1 VKLASLFTFQSQFV
15 RSINIQG
22 DIENGQLASQY
33 VWSENNLSLVEEV
46 LSELEDETKQGAI
59 SLTGPFGS
67 GKSAF
72 AIQLIHLLGG
82 AGEDIKESALN
93 RLNSSSSNLAD
104 KIRNQFSRATIAVP
118 IIGRQGSIEQC
129 IIEGLKDALKKEG
142 IPPNKLSIYLNRCES
157 NNEAI
162 NFKELFQ
169 IFDSLICEKFDQVIL
184 LIDEFGKLLE
194 YTALNPNSSDIYVL
208 QQLAEL
214 RKSDFETKLLI
225 MTFLHQS
232 FEGYASFLS
241 KESQTEWSKIQG
253 RFRNLNLLEHPV
265 QTIGLIQSSI
275 KPTANAQK
283 KSKIL
288 AKINSTA
295 LDRMLSNLPNSFLT
309 EDEELKRYLKNCL
322 PFHPMTLLLM
332 PFLSK
337 GLGQNNRSCFTFL
350 GNKSQSSARDWCE
363 KAEYTEEE
371 CFPFISVSQLF
382 DYFVQNQSQL
392 SLKTNNF
399 AKVNVALEKLSSEQL
414 LEAKILKLVS
424 LLNFINKSSILPA
437 SPELIENYFMSLGF
451 DNAEVTETINH
462 LKENSFLIYRKFSN
476 EFRLWEGSDFDL
488 SEAIA
493 KEETK
498 QQLQIEDLI
507 SELSQSAKFAPIVA
521 KRHYANTGTL
531 RHYVQRFFS
540 GSSLDAKTL
549 AKTLE
554 STLKSGA
561 EGLIIHLVSS
571 NQEEYLQN
579 QKLAQ
584 SINEANVV
592 IFVGEANIPLL
603 SLLKE
608 HKLLK
613 TVSKTDSS
621 LSNDRVAHREV
632 ADTLIGLEERIS
644 LEIQKTYGS
653 ISTERKVYHKGFL
666 REFPNQRSFNEFLS
680 ENFDEIYKASPI
692 FKNELLNRNKI
703 SASIT
708 LARKRLLE
716 NLLENRGERDLGYEE
731 TDFSADATLF
741 RLCLKATGIY
751 GAADNPEHHDLKN
764 PTQEKWLAVWEELN
778 QYINERLD
786 QDIQVRQLVDH
797 FKAPPYGIREN
808 VFSLF
813 LIFYI
818 ESAHSGLALY
828 EEGTYVPIRD
838 EISYEI
844 LLKRPHL
851 FSIRRVSCSENHLK
865 VFHALSSELGLEQV
879 ESVAIDA
886 VYRVLQGI
894 YTKYSA
900 FPRVTRNTRQLED
913 TTRQVRDLIE
923 RSNRPEQLLLQDL
936 PKALNIDPEKL
947 VAATNAKLAKKYAKA
962 LKSQLDILAS
972 FYPTLL
978 NDSLEKVFQIFGFH
992 TPEGSDDHKQREV
1005 FSKRLES
1012 IRELTSDAHLLNFIQ
1027 KVTNTTLKWEAWVE
1041 QTLGVVFGKKCTVLT
1056 DLDITELDNKARS
1069 LARVYQNCSL
1079 LLDNEKDFNLDNLV
1093 RFNLTCTRNGVAEE
1107 RVLNIEE
1114 DEEISKIKQEIA
1126 KELKIVRQTEKK
1138 EAILLSLLSDLMNEK
1153 RRSEQCQIS
1162 NEDIS

>member
-1 VKLASLFTFQSQFV
+1 MKLASLFTFQSQFV

-613 TVSKTDSS
+613 TVSKT
-621 LSNDRVAHREV
+621 
-632 ADTLIGLEERIS
+632 
-644 LEIQKTYGS
+644 
-653 ISTERKVYHKGFL
+653 
-666 REFPNQRSFNEFLS
+666 
-680 ENFDEIYKASPI
+680 
-692 FKNELLNRNKI
+692 
-703 SASIT
+703 
-708 LARKRLLE
+708 
-716 NLLENRGERDLGYEE
+716 
-731 TDFSADATLF
+731 
-741 RLCLKATGIY
+741 
-751 GAADNPEHHDLKN
+751 
-764 PTQEKWLAVWEELN
+764 
-778 QYINERLD
+778 
-786 QDIQVRQLVDH
+786 
-797 FKAPPYGIREN
+797 
-808 VFSLF
+808 
-813 LIFYI
+813 
-818 ESAHSGLALY
+818 
-828 EEGTYVPIRD
+828 
-838 EISYEI
+838 
-844 LLKRPHL
+844 
-851 FSIRRVSCSENHLK
+851 
-865 VFHALSSELGLEQV
+865 
-879 ESVAIDA
+879 
-886 VYRVLQGI
+886 
-894 YTKYSA
+894 
-900 FPRVTRNTRQLED
+900 
-913 TTRQVRDLIE
+913 
-923 RSNRPEQLLLQDL
+923 
-936 PKALNIDPEKL
+936 
-947 VAATNAKLAKKYAKA
+947 
-962 LKSQLDILAS
+962 
-972 FYPTLL
+972 
-978 NDSLEKVFQIFGFH
+978 
-992 TPEGSDDHKQREV
+992 
-1005 FSKRLES
+1005 
-1012 IRELTSDAHLLNFIQ
+1012 ELTVQ
-1027 KVTNTTLKWEAWVE
+1027 
-1041 QTLGVVFGKKCTVLT
+1041 
-1056 DLDITELDNKARS
+1056 
-1069 LARVYQNCSL
+1069 
-1079 LLDNEKDFNLDNLV
+1079 
-1093 RFNLTCTRNGVAEE
+1093 
-1107 RVLNIEE
+1107 
-1114 DEEISKIKQEIA
+1114 
-1126 KELKIVRQTEKK
+1126 
-1138 EAILLSLLSDLMNEK
+1138 
-1153 RRSEQCQIS
+1153 
-1162 NEDIS
+1162 